1 VGVRVVRRSGLPSLV
16 ADEPVK
22 RLGLD
27 GEEVRNLKLLGD
39 PAE

>member
-1 VGVRVVRRSGLPSLV
+1 MGVWIVRRASLPSLV
-16 ADEPVK
+16 PDQPVEGI
-22 RLGLD
+22 RLE